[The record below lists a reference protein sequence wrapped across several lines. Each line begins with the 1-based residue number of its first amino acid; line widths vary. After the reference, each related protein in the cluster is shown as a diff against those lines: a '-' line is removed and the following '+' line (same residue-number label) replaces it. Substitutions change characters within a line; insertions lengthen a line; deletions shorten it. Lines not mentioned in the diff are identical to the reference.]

1 MGVLTEKVIK
11 DEIMILIHILN
22 DDVETQCIA
31 REAFE
36 NVRNRDISVLTDFLD
51 LLVDKDYQE
60 ISHRRRHSS
69 MSRKWSVNITMF
81 DAVR

>member
-31 REAFE
+31 RCM
-36 NVRNRDISVLTDFLD
+36 DIINKIIKILF
-51 LLVDKDYQE
+51 
-60 ISHRRRHSS
+60 
-69 MSRKWSVNITMF
+69 F
-81 DAVR
+81 

>member
-36 NVRNRDISVLTDFLD
+36 NVSIRDISVLTDFLD
-51 LLVDKDYQE
+51 LLVNKDY
-60 ISHRRRHSS
+60 
-69 MSRKWSVNITMF
+69 
-81 DAVR
+81 

>member
-31 REAFE
+31 REVFD
-36 NVRNRDISVLTDFLD
+36 NVRNRDISVLKDFMD
-51 LLVDKDYQE
+51 LLVNKDYQ
-60 ISHRRRHSS
+60 
-69 MSRKWSVNITMF
+69 TMYENYK
-81 DAVR
+81 

>member
-31 REAFE
+31 RCM
-36 NVRNRDISVLTDFLD
+36 DIINKIIKILFFL
-51 LLVDKDYQE
+51 
-60 ISHRRRHSS
+60 
-69 MSRKWSVNITMF
+69 MSGVVFRLWDTSI
-81 DAVR
+81 